1 LTLATIYRF
10 TNWQFLL
17 LGINYVNENFV
28 NNLLKFYIN
37 MSEIKIKPLGTRVL
51 VKQIEAEA
59 KTSSGIII
67 PDSAQEKPLQAK
79 VLAVGNDANQ
89 VKVGETV
96 LYGKFTGTELNIDNN
111 NYLMLDVAD
120 ILATI

>member
-1 LTLATIYRF
+1 
-10 TNWQFLL
+10 
-17 LGINYVNENFV
+17 
-28 NNLLKFYIN
+28 